1 MNFFPRL
8 LLLFILSACSQLAKA
23 DTGGN
28 SKDNKKS
35 IDGPVHGYVTD
46 AVTKKPVTGV
56 TVSVCS
62 NKTQQVKEIQS
73 DECGYFHF
81 SKVPPGEVT
90 LLFEKKGYKVSKRDV
105 VYVKEGGITKVSV
118 AVEPL
123 DDDGGNESWHPLL
136 KLFD

>member
-1 MNFFPRL
+1 MKLFIPL
-8 LLLFILSACSQLAKA
+8 LLLCILSACVQSAKA

-28 SKDNKKS
+28 GKDNKKS
-35 IDGPVHGYVTD
+35 VDGPVQGYVTD

-56 TVSVCS
+56 TVSVS
-62 NKTQQVKEIQS
+62 SKKNQQGKEVQS
-73 DECGYFHF
+73 DDCGYFHF

-90 LLFEKKGYKVSKRDV
+90 LMFEKKGYKVSKRDV
-105 VYVKEGGITKVSV
+105 SAKEGGVAKVSV

-123 DDDGGNESWHPLL
+123 DEDGGNESWHPLL